1 MYRETEINGIR
12 KSWVALYSDFIVG
25 QKEVI
30 DPADRKRIATAV
42 SNTFHRK
49 KLAKFKIFKD
59 KTDGN
64 TYIKR
69 EE

>member
-1 MYRETEINGIR
+1 MYNSFELQTRNTWSYWLASFQKGEIR
-12 KSWVALYSDFIVG
+12 
-25 QKEVI
+25 VI
-30 DPADRKRIATAV
+30 DETDRKRLATAV
-42 SNTFHRK
+42 SNGFHKPK
-49 KLAKFKIFKD
+49 KAKFKIFKD